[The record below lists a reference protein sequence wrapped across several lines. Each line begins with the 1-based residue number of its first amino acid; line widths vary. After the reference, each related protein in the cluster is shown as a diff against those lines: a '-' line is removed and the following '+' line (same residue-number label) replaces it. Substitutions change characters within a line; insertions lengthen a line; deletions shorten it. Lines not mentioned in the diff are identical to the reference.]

1 MKHLEESHKHLED
14 EQDMDAQLEREFAEK
29 QEIDERRELCLALQ
43 LDQECQRKQK
53 PLTKVS
59 YSDWYK
65 NPDFAYYFWKK
76 VSRYRRI
83 CYGITGHTFFI
94 PSFHF

>member
-29 QEIDERRELCLALQ
+29 QEIHERRELCLALQ

-53 PLTKVS
+53 PLTKVNIRF
-59 YSDWYK
+59 YLI
-65 NPDFAYYFWKK
+65 F
-76 VSRYRRI
+76 
-83 CYGITGHTFFI
+83 
-94 PSFHF
+94 

>member
-53 PLTKVS
+53 PLTKVCCS
-59 YSDWYK
+59 NTLNKHTK
-65 NPDFAYYFWKK
+65 N
-76 VSRYRRI
+76 S
-83 CYGITGHTFFI
+83 
-94 PSFHF
+94 

>member
-59 YSDWYK
+59 I
-65 NPDFAYYFWKK
+65 K
-76 VSRYRRI
+76 VVLMLK
-83 CYGITGHTFFI
+83 
-94 PSFHF
+94 